1 MIIHK
6 EKVDY
11 VFPDGKRGKKLLVSY
26 VGKNGGIE
34 FLQYPIPKEQ
44 MFEWKY
50 GNSRNEDPPFQEYDF
65 EKKCFKVDDKGQ
77 PIMRQWRS
85 YDGKP
90 VVRKAVKELPDNR
103 VNELLCSFGKAI
115 DPMFDMNIPTT
126 WFCDI
131 ETEVTDEGFPDP
143 EKATTQINT
152 ISMTRFP
159 RTIIWS
165 RKNLLKSE
173 IQWVQEQIDVYSQN
187 QCDDPNKK
195 DITKGYKFEFRYFE
209 TEKEMLQDY
218 INFIT
223 PIEIGAIGGWNFLGF
238 DWLYIYNRCIYNG
251 IDIDRISP
259 THSHTVFKLTPR
271 AGGATIKVTIPM
283 HKIIYDYMLVFKTW
297 DMTVDHCENYTLDYI
312 AERVLKMRKVE
323 HPWGFK
329 EFFENHFKEYVF
341 YNCID
346 TILVEQIDKA
356 INTAKIWYMLASL
369 LRIEGNMAFS
379 TIKPTETVMCNFV
392 YPEYKVFP
400 SQKKEFDDDK
410 KYKGAFVVPTVPG
423 VYRYLI
429 GETQRLSRCA

>member
-1 MIIHK
+1 
-6 EKVDY
+6 
-11 VFPDGKRGKKLLVSY
+11 
-26 VGKNGGIE
+26 
-34 FLQYPIPKEQ
+34 
-44 MFEWKY
+44 
-50 GNSRNEDPPFQEYDF
+50 
-65 EKKCFKVDDKGQ
+65 
-77 PIMRQWRS
+77 
-85 YDGKP
+85 
-90 VVRKAVKELPDNR
+90 
-103 VNELLCSFGKAI
+103 
-115 DPMFDMNIPTT
+115 
-126 WFCDI
+126 
-131 ETEVTDEGFPDP
+131 
-143 EKATTQINT
+143 
-152 ISMTRFP
+152 
-159 RTIIWS
+159 
-165 RKNLLKSE
+165 
-173 IQWVQEQIDVYSQN
+173 
-187 QCDDPNKK
+187 
-195 DITKGYKFEFRYFE
+195 
-209 TEKEMLQDY
+209 
-218 INFIT
+218 
-223 PIEIGAIGGWNFLGF
+223 
-238 DWLYIYNRCIYNG
+238 
-251 IDIDRISP
+251 
-259 THSHTVFKLTPR
+259 
-271 AGGATIKVTIPM
+271 M

-297 DMTVDHCENYTLDYI
+297 DMTVDHCENHTLDYI